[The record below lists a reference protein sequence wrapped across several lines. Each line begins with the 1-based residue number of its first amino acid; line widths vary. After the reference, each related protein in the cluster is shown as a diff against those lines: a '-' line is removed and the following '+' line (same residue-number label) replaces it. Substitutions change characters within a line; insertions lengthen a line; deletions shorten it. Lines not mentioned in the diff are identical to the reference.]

1 MRLWPAKRSRWI
13 LPVVAVLVASPI
25 LGAAAEPETPE
36 AQGSRLSEKP
46 KASSPEVAT
55 QAGPRL
61 VREPA
66 FELAGV
72 VKLESGASFAVLQEP
87 ELTMGRP
94 VLLRQGQSIGAYQ
107 LVAIEADRV
116 RLESATGV
124 LTGLL
129 GGSRGSAGAEALVP
143 PPKPE
148 PEARQARSAPAE
160 PPPNPA
166 AAEPQV
172 AVSPESAMTA
182 EESVEAALKGT
193 RGGRILNILKKAFG
207 VSDSFVVGGG
217 DQ

>member
-1 MRLWPAKRSRWI
+1 
-13 LPVVAVLVASPI
+13 LVASPI

-124 LTGLL
+124 VTVLL
-129 GGSRGSAGAEALVP
+129 GGSRGSSGAEALVP

-148 PEARQARSAPAE
+148 PEARQARSVPAE
-160 PPPNPA
+160 PPPNLA
-166 AAEPQV
+166 SAEPQG
-172 AVSPESAMTA
+172 AGPESTMTA
-182 EESVEAALKGT
+182 EESVAAALKGT
-193 RGGRILNILKKAFG
+193 RGERIINILKNAFG
-207 VSDSFVVGGG
+207 DILSNSGLGAN
-217 DQ
+217 Q